1 MTLAPAIPALAA
13 WSLPF
18 AGILLSIALLPI
30 IPATARWWERNPNK
44 LLLSATFA
52 ALVCGYY
59 GLRSAGFHA
68 EAGSAS
74 VGALLR
80 DSVIGDYIPFM
91 VLLFSLFTISGG
103 IRLTG
108 DISAH
113 PRTNTAILFLGSLLA
128 SLIGTTGAS
137 MVLIRPLLQINSER
151 KRTRHT
157 VVFFIFLVSNIGGFL
172 LPVGDPP
179 LFLGFLK
186 GVPFFWS
193 LRLWPSWLFCVG
205 TLLAVY
211 WVMDTW
217 HYARE
222 DPVSLQLDQTTVVP
236 FLLRGKANVLLLAG
250 VVLTVAVLVPGQR
263 LPGTA
268 FRIPAHLREVVELA
282 LCGLSLA
289 ATSGRVRRANHFDFT
304 AITEVACLFLGIF
317 ITMQVPIELL
327 QAVGPSLG
335 LTQPARFFWVS
346 GGLSSF
352 LDNAPAYA
360 VFFEGAKVLPA
371 APGVPVLHLL
381 GPGGAIQVNILEAIT
396 LGTVVMGANSY
407 LGNGPNFLVKSIAEG
422 QGVRMPSFFGY
433 MAYSGMIL
441 IPLFIVMTYLFF

>member
-1 MTLAPAIPALAA
+1 MNLAPAVPALAA

-18 AGILLSIALLPI
+18 AGILLSIAFLPI
-30 IPATARWWERNPNK
+30 IPATASWWERNPNK
-44 LLLSATFA
+44 LLLSAAFA

-59 GLRSAGFHA
+59 GLRSQGFHA
-68 EAGSAS
+68 APGPAS

-80 DSVIGDYIPFM
+80 ESVIGDYIPFI

-108 DISAH
+108 DISAR
-113 PRTNTAILFLGSLLA
+113 PRTNTAILFLGSVLA

-157 VVFFIFLVSNIGGFL
+157 VVFFIFLVSNIGGSL

-193 LRLWPSWLFCVG
+193 LRLWPSWLFSVG
-205 TLLAVY
+205 LLLAVY
-211 WVMDTW
+211 WVLDAW

-222 DPVSLQLDQTTVVP
+222 DQASLRLDQSTVVP
-236 FLLRGKANVLLLAG
+236 FLLRGKANLLLLAG
-250 VVLTVAVLVPGQR
+250 VVLAVAVLVPGQR
-263 LPGTA
+263 
-268 FRIPAHLREVVELA
+268 IPATAWLTPPHLREFIELA

-289 ATSGRVRRANHFDFT
+289 LTSRALRRANQFNFT
-304 AITEVACLFLGIF
+304 AITEVACLFIGIF
-317 ITMQVPIELL
+317 VTMQVPIELL
-327 QAVGPSLG
+327 QVAGPRLG
-335 LTQPARFFWVS
+335 LTEPSRFFWAS

-352 LDNAPAYA
+352 LDSAPAYA

-371 APGVPVLHLL
+371 APGVPMLHLL
-381 GPGGAIQVNILEAIT
+381 GPGGTIPIKILEAIA

-422 QGVRMPSFFGY
+422 QGVRMPTFFGY
-433 MAYSGMIL
+433 MVYSGLIL